1 LEENTM
7 TKLMTLTALALF
19 VFSLPGAPVAAAKG
33 ATASRHHIAGRKV
46 PKKRPVIRPDS
57 ARYPGGRCG
66 KLNLERARL
75 YGLCK

>member
-1 LEENTM
+1 M
-7 TKLMTLTALALF
+7 TKLLTLAVFTLLA
-19 VFSLPGAPVAAAKG
+19 FSAPGAPLAAASG
-33 ATASRHHIAGRKV
+33 ATASTQFSAARKT